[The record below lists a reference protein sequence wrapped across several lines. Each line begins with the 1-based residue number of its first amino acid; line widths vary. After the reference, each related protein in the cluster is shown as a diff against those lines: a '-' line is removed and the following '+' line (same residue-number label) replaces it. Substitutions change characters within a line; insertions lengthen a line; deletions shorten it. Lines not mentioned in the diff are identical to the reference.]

1 MKKLALLAA
10 GVIAGTVAFA
20 APVLADSPGQL
31 SNGPTNYK
39 VRNVT
44 QNGAYAQ
51 SVSAACNET
60 VKYSVTLA
68 NSDYGMLT
76 DLTLKANLT
85 SGDINASAKNVN
97 GDTTS
102 VAGKATV
109 SVPANASLGYV
120 AGSTVRINGD
130 NTQQTNLAD
139 GVAGNGVNVGSL
151 NGSTYIFVQFQAK
164 VNCQAP
170 PKQITVCRLA
180 DKTIVV
186 INEKDFDSSKYS
198 KDLNDCKT
206 VPPKKITVCRLADK
220 TIVVINESD
229 FNSDKYS
236 KDLNDCKTAP
246 PAKITVCRLADKTI
260 VTINEKDFDSSKY
273 SKNLND
279 CKQTPPKQIQVCEL
293 STKTIVTINESD
305 FNSDK
310 YSTDLNDCKTAPV
323 PPELPKTG
331 PGQMLGVFAA
341 VTAAGAVA
349 HRLFARRFGRG

>member
-1 MKKLALLAA
+1 MKKLALMAVGIIAA
-10 GVIAGTVAFA
+10 AVAFS

-31 SNGPTNYK
+31 SNSPTNYK

-76 DLTLKANLT
+76 GLTLKANLT
-85 SGDINASAKNVN
+85 SGDINASAKNAN

-102 VAGKATV
+102 VSGKATV
-109 SVPANASLGYV
+109 SVPANASLSYV
-120 AGSTVRINGD
+120 AGTTVRINSD
-130 NTQQTNLAD
+130 NTSQTALAD
-139 GVAGNGVNVGSL
+139 GVATKGVNVGDL

-164 VNCQAP
+164 VNCQTPPKKITVCRLADKTIVTINESDFDSSKYSKNLDDCKTVP

-186 INEKDFDSSKYS
+186 IKEDQFDSSKYS

-206 VPPKKITVCRLADK
+206 VQPKKLQVCELSTK
-220 TIVVINESD
+220 KVVTINEND
-229 FNSDKYS
+229 FDSAKYS

-246 PAKITVCRLADKTI
+246 AT
-260 VTINEKDFDSSKY
+260 
-273 SKNLND
+273 
-279 CKQTPPKQIQVCEL
+279 
-293 STKTIVTINESD
+293 
-305 FNSDK
+305 
-310 YSTDLNDCKTAPV
+310 
-323 PPELPKTG
+323 ELPNTG
-331 PGQMLGVFAA
+331 PGPMIGVFAA
-341 VTAAGAVA
+341 VSAVGAVA
-349 HRLFARRFGRG
+349 HRLYSRRFFRG